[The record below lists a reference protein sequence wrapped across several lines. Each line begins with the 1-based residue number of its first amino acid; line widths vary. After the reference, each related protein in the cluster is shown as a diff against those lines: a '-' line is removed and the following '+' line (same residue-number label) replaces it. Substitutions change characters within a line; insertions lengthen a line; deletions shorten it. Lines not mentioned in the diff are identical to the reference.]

1 MADGGHLKKK
11 SLAGVIFLL
20 GLFYCDNLSKFES
33 CNGDAFNV
41 FVPKTVTSGFEMFL
55 VSR

>member
-1 MADGGHLKKK
+1 MEDILKKY
-11 SLAGVIFLL
+11 LAGVIFLL
-20 GLFYCDNLSKFES
+20 IFFYCGNISKFEL

-41 FVPKTVTSGFEMFL
+41 FVPKTVTSTFDIFL